1 MTFEVTQAEPVINE
15 IILDKDDTYYFV
27 YEDEA
32 LGLLYFYDEEL
43 VDVDEEDET
52 ATCRQSQRRKSFRNK
67 LRTTKGYRQLA
78 KYRNKMEYTTGDPV
92 IRTHMLTGDNEK
104 GNAIVSEAEKY
115 LGVPY
120 VWGGTT
126 PNGFDCS
133 GLVQYVCNSLGINVN
148 RVAED
153 QFKNGT
159 AVNKDEL
166 QPGDLVFFE
175 QNGYIHHVGI
185 YAGDG

>member
-1 MTFEVTQAEPVINE
+1 
-15 IILDKDDTYYFV
+15 
-27 YEDEA
+27 
-32 LGLLYFYDEEL
+32 
-43 VDVDEEDET
+43 
-52 ATCRQSQRRKSFRNK
+52 
-67 LRTTKGYRQLA
+67 
-78 KYRNKMEYTTGDPV
+78 MEYTTGDPV

-166 QPGDLVFFE
+166 QPGDLVFFGSG
-175 QNGYIHHVGI
+175 GYASHVGM
-185 YAGDG
+185 YVGDGMMIHAPSTGKVIQYTSIDSSYYSSRFLGGKRVID